1 MPLPKTQRLLA
12 LGLKIEL
19 SSDMAYGRIYL
30 VTNKLN
36 GKQYVGQTV
45 TKHSRHGHGHA
56 IRDAYKKYGHSMFLY
71 DHLTEGDLSQEQL
84 DCFEKFWIE
93 VFDCLAPN
101 GYNLE
106 GGGRWGKY
114 VYHASNIGKKASEE
128 TKAKMSQSQRKYW
141 DSLEVHPFAG
151 RKHTEEWKQQASERM
166 KKQVQSEQTKQK
178 RSESIKLWHKK
189 RKEQICL

>member
-1 MPLPKTQRLLA
+1 MTPARRWASATA
-12 LGLKIEL
+12 
-19 SSDMAYGRIYL
+19 SSDMSYGRIYL
-30 VTNKLN
+30 VTNKIN

-56 IRDAYKKYGHSMFLY
+56 IKDAYKKYGHSRFEY
-71 DHLTEGDLSQEQL
+71 KNLTEGDLSQNQL

-114 VYHASNIGKKASEE
+114 VYHSPNKGIKASDE
-128 TKAKMSQSQRKYW
+128 TRKKMSESQKKHW
-141 DSLEVHPFAG
+141 ASLEVHPNSTRVVSEETRKKMSESRKG
-151 RKHTEEWKQQASERM
+151 R
-166 KKQVQSEQTKQK
+166 VQSEQERLM
-178 RSESIKLWHKK
+178 RSNAIRAWHAT
-189 RKEQICL
+189 RRSTV

>member
-1 MPLPKTQRLLA
+1 MN
-12 LGLKIEL
+12 
-19 SSDMAYGRIYL
+19 YGRIYL

-56 IRDAYKKYGHSMFLY
+56 IRDAYKKYGHTMFLY
-71 DHLTEGDLSQEQL
+71 EHLTEGDLSQEQL
-84 DCFEKFWIE
+84 DCLEKFWIE
-93 VFDCLAPN
+93 VFDCLVPN

-106 GGGRWGKY
+106 SGGRWGKY
-114 VYHASNIGKKASEE
+114 ASCSPSLGKKASNE
-128 TKAKMSQSQRKYW
+128 TRAKMSESQKKHW
-141 DSLEVHPFAG
+141 ASVEVHPRAG
-151 RKHTEEWKQQASERM
+151 SKHTDEWKKEASERM

-178 RSESIKLWHKK
+178 RSESIKAWHKQ

>member
-1 MPLPKTQRLLA
+1 
-12 LGLKIEL
+12 
-19 SSDMAYGRIYL
+19 MAYGRIYL

-56 IRDAYKKYGHSMFLY
+56 IKDAYKKYGHKMFLY
-71 DHLTEGDLSQEQL
+71 ESIVDGDLTQLQL
-84 DCFEKFWIE
+84 DCFEKFWIN

-106 GGGRWGKY
+106 SGGRWGKY
-114 VYHASNIGKKASEE
+114 TYHAPNLGKKASDN
-128 TKAKMSQSQRKYW
+128 TRKKMSESQKKYW
-141 DSLEVHPFAG
+141 NSLDVHPSLG
-151 RKHTEEWKQQASERM
+151 RKHTDEWKKEASERM
-166 KKQVQSEQTKQK
+166 KKQVQSEETKKK
-178 RSESIKLWHKK
+178 RSESIKLWHKQ

>member
-1 MPLPKTQRLLA
+1 
-12 LGLKIEL
+12 
-19 SSDMAYGRIYL
+19 MAYGRIYL

-56 IRDAYKKYGHSMFLY
+56 IRDAYKKYGHNMFLY
-71 DHLTEGDLSQEQL
+71 EYLTEGDLTDKQL

-106 GGGRWGKY
+106 SGGRWGKY
-114 VYHASNIGKKASEE
+114 VYHAPSKGKKASLE
-128 TKAKMSQSQRKYW
+128 TRQKMSESQRKYW
-141 DSLEVHPFAG
+141 NSLDVHPNTG
-151 RKHTEEWKQQASERM
+151 
-166 KKQVQSEQTKQK
+166 KKPSAETRAKMSKSKMGHQQSEQQRLK
-178 RSESIKLWHKK
+178 RSNSIREWHAK
-189 RKEQICL
+189 RRSTV